1 MKTKSKKKISLTTI
15 PDKPKIVLFTSITIW
30 AILIIAYIFCL
41 PSPLFNNPYSTVVL
55 DKNDLLIGVKIADDG
70 QWRFPETTEVSDK
83 FEKCILTFEDKRFY
97 YHPGFD
103 PISIGRAI
111 RQNIISGE
119 IVSGGSTITMQTVR
133 LSRKGKS
140 RNFYEKLVELI
151 LATRLE
157 LQFSKKEILCIYA
170 SHAPF
175 GGNIVGIEAAAWR
188 YFGRD
193 PNQLSWAENA
203 MLAVLPNSPSMIHT
217 AKNRD
222 LLKQKRNKLLKD
234 LQLLGYLSET
244 ELELAL
250 EEPIP
255 DHPQPYPMH
264 AYHLTERAANECSN
278 DEFVKTTIDLNLQKR
293 ANEIV
298 FQFNKRY
305 SQNEINNIACLIL
318 EVETGNIKVY
328 IGNAD
333 ISSDNPEKAVDMIT
347 ANRSTGSILKP
358 FLYAAML
365 SSGEILPKTILK
377 DIPTKM
383 GSFSPEN
390 FNREFDGAVPA
401 DEALARSLNIP
412 FVYLL
417 KEYGIM
423 RFQYIL
429 KSLQLNTI
437 NKSSEHYGLSLIL
450 GGAESSLWDICS
462 AYASMARS
470 LKHFTI
476 SNSRYLTGDYHKAK
490 YTFANDSKE
499 TSREKETSFLSAAS
513 IWLSFEAMTSVNRPG
528 QERMWRK
535 FTSRQKVAWK
545 TGTSFGFKDAWS
557 IAITPD
563 YVVGI
568 WVGNASGEGRAGITG
583 LNVAAPVL
591 FEILNILPD
600 YTRWFEQPF
609 DDMVQAEICSRSGQI
624 AGPDCPEKDTLWIP
638 TCGVNSEM
646 CEYHK
651 TIHLDQTGNYR
662 VNSDCYPIDQMIS
675 QSWFVLPPIMEAYYK
690 QRNPWYLSLPPYL
703 ESCSDHNMQSTNVME
718 LIYPSQLSRVH
729 IPIELTGDTLPAVF
743 KLAHRDENA
752 KIYWYIDTKYIGQ
765 TQDYHEMPIKLTS
778 GDYTLNIMDN
788 KGNKISKRF
797 IVVDRD

>member
-1 MKTKSKKKISLTTI
+1 MKTKSKKRISLFSFA
-15 PDKPKIVLFTSITIW
+15 DKPKIVLSLSIMFW
-30 AILIIAYIFCL
+30 VLVAGAYIFCL
-41 PSPLFNNPYSTVVL
+41 PNPLFNNPYSTVVL
-55 DKNDLLIGVKIADDG
+55 DQNDLLIGVKIADDG

-97 YHPGFD
+97 NHPGFD
-103 PISIGRAI
+103 PLSIGRAI
-111 RQNIISGE
+111 RQNITKGK
-119 IVSGGSTITMQTVR
+119 IVSGGSTITMQTIR

-140 RNFYEKLVELI
+140 RNIYEKIVELI

-157 LQFSKKEILCIYA
+157 LQFSKKEILCLYA

-175 GGNIVGIEAAAWR
+175 GGNVVGIEAAAWR
-188 YFGRD
+188 YFGRSPD
-193 PNQLSWAENA
+193 QLSWAENA

-217 AKNRD
+217 SKNRD

-234 LQLLGYLSET
+234 LQLLGYLTET

-255 DHPQPYPMH
+255 EHPQPYPMY
-264 AYHLTERAANECSN
+264 AYHLTERAANESN
-278 DEFVKTTIDLNLQKR
+278 NHEFVRTTIDLNLQKQ
-293 ANEIV
+293 ASDIV
-298 FQFNKRY
+298 YQFNKRY

-318 EVETGNIKVY
+318 EVETGNVKVY

-333 ISSDNPEKAVDMIT
+333 INSDNPEKAVDMIT

-365 SSGEILPKTILK
+365 SSGEILPKTLLK

-470 LKHFTI
+470 LKHYTI
-476 SNSRYLTGDYHKAK
+476 SNSRYHTGDYHKAK
-490 YTFANDSKE
+490 YIFADDSTE
-499 TSREKETSFLSAAS
+499 TSIEKETSFLSAAS

-528 QERMWRK
+528 QERMWQK

-557 IAITPD
+557 VAITPD

-600 YTRWFEQPF
+600 YSRWFDQPF
-609 DDMVQAEICSRSGQI
+609 DDMVQAEICSQSGQI
-624 AGPDCPEKDTLWIP
+624 AGPHCTHKDTLWIP
-638 TCGVNSEM
+638 AIGINSQM

-651 TIHLDQTGNYR
+651 TIHLDQTGRYR

-703 ESCSDHNMQSTNVME
+703 ESCSDNHLQSTNVME

-729 IPIELTGDTLPAVF
+729 IPIELTGDTLPAIF

-765 TQDYHEMPIKLTS
+765 TQDYHEMPIKLPA
-778 GDYTLNIMDN
+778 GDYTLNLMDN

-797 IVVDRD
+797 IVVDRE